1 MKKSEARSIHAHF
14 DAAARL
20 TVVLPVMAMMTV
32 VAMGWG
38 FADSL
43 ALFAAALCFTGVV
56 TAVSVDTISKR
67 IPNSLSLAVFLSG
80 PIWWVAMTAGSDIT
94 KVIADGVVMNVMGKV
109 YGIENLDG
117 AVIPLLGG
125 VEYPLRILLD
135 MAMMVLVFI
144 PLLLSF
150 ALGMGFGGG
159 DVKLMTGASLFFG
172 WPLAMDFFFLS
183 FLIGGIFS
191 VVVILGRISSKYAIR
206 SGVESE
212 RLLKM
217 SKVREFAFAP
227 AIGIAAVICFAIKLQ
242 GFN

>member
-1 MKKSEARSIHAHF
+1 MKKTEARSIHAHF

-20 TVVLPVMAMMTV
+20 TVILPIMVAMTV
-32 VAMGWG
+32 YAMKW
-38 FADSL
+38 SL
-43 ALFAAALCFTGVV
+43 ADTLAAFAAALCFTGIV

-80 PIWWVAMTAGSDIT
+80 PIWWFAMIFGSDIPRLVT
-94 KVIADGVVMNVMGKV
+94 DGVVMDIMAWMYGVEGLEGAVMPLFG
-109 YGIENLDG
+109 GIE
-117 AVIPLLGG
+117 
-125 VEYPLRILLD
+125 YPIRILLD
-135 MAMMVLVFI
+135 MAMMVVVFI

-150 ALGMGFGGG
+150 TLGLGFGGG

-191 VVVILGRISSKYAIR
+191 VAVILGRISSKYAIR
-206 SGVESE
+206 SGKESE
-212 RLLKM
+212 VLTKM
-217 SKVREFAFAP
+217 SQVKEFPFAP
-227 AIGIAAVICFAIKLQ
+227 AIGIAAVICFALKLQ